1 MEKEPWDGGGV
12 TPHAEEAEE
21 LAKSDGGKD
30 TVTASGSSGTKRL

>member
-1 MEKEPWDGGGV
+1 MEKDPWDGGGV
-12 TPHAEEAEE
+12 APHAEEAEE